1 MAHLSDKP
9 KSFLRSMGIA
19 FLCGL
24 LATSSW
30 ASDAKPA
37 AGAANQATQSQPAQK
52 PAPTAPP
59 TPAATPQKP
68 APPANP
74 PVVVCPAGQHGVQQ
88 VTPFGPMNACVADEV
103 APAQPPSSTPAAPPA
118 TAPAGGNVSTTQGAQ
133 PATTPPATTA
143 PTAEPKPAEGEKKAQ
158 EIPANESAV
167 ALNLENADLYQV
179 LRIIGSELKINYIV
193 DPAVKGTV
201 TINTSASVNRAELFN
216 LLQMILAINGAAA
229 VKSNGYY
236 SIVPLGSAK
245 QQPMNFHYAKEA
257 EEGALPEDA
266 FTLMVVPMR
275 FMSATEM
282 SKILTPFMSPA
293 GQIVVQD
300 KGNIMLI
307 TDSATKLRQL
317 AEITKVFDDPVIGRQ
332 RVRLFPVANN
342 LAQNLVPEL
351 KSVFAGYGLST
362 GSSAIQFVPMDRLN
376 SILAISPSPEVF
388 DEVEQWIKKLDQ
400 PAHDAGMRNFIYKVQ
415 NAKASELKDILGS
428 LYSAG
433 GVPVAQAPT
442 QAQGQNQ
449 PTGTSSENPATVMGP
464 TSGMAAPSGAAPRS
478 GANTLANPFESA
490 GAATAG
496 PAATLRMQSDVRI
509 MADDRNNVLIIQAT
523 AHDYDMV
530 LRTLQELDTLPKQ
543 VMIDARIYEVDLTGD
558 LTFGLSAFLDK
569 TANLKNPIITTSGS
583 FTTGFAAQTFAILHN
598 SYQLQLFLTAT
609 ENRSRVKTLSAPSI
623 LVTDNTPARI
633 QVGAEVPVP
642 VGSALTPVQSGGT
655 SIFAQTIQ
663 FRDTGVIL
671 TVTPRINA
679 SGVVTLNLAQEV
691 SSAQPNATG
700 VSGAP
705 QINKSQFQT
714 TVMLQDGQ
722 TLALGGIITEST
734 TNSRNRIPLLG
745 DIPGIG
751 MLFGSTSLSKTR
763 KELVLLITPHVA
775 QDIPQAAAT
784 TDDLLSRMKDLKRD
798 LKKAVPRGQ

>member
-1 MAHLSDKP
+1 
-9 KSFLRSMGIA
+9 MGIMC
-19 FLCGL
+19 LCGL
-24 LATSSW
+24 LTTSSF
-30 ASDAKPA
+30 ALEANPA
-37 AGAANQATQSQPAQK
+37 AKQTAQSQPAQK
-52 PAPTAPP
+52 PASTAPASP
-59 TPAATPQKP
+59 TATPQKP
-68 APPANP
+68 APPANA
-74 PVVVCPAGQHGVQQ
+74 PVVVCPAGQHAVKQS
-88 VTPFGPMNACVADEV
+88 TPFGSMDACVADEA
-103 APAQPPSSTPAAPPA
+103 APAQPPASTQPPSNTPAAPPA
-118 TAPAGGNVSTTQGAQ
+118 AAPAGGNVSTTQGAQ
-133 PATTPPATTA
+133 PATAPPATGA
-143 PTAEPKPAEGEKKAQ
+143 PAPEQKPAEGEKKTQ
-158 EIPANESAV
+158 ELPANENAV

-307 TDSATKLRQL
+307 TDSSTKLRQL
-317 AEITKVFDDPVIGRQ
+317 AEIVKVFDDPVIGRQ
-332 RVRLFPVANN
+332 RVHLFPVANN

-376 SILAISPSPEVF
+376 SILAISPSPEIF
-388 DEVEQWIKKLDQ
+388 AEVEEWIKKLDQ

-433 GVPVAQAPT
+433 ASPVAQAPT
-442 QAQGQNQ
+442 QGQAQSQ

-464 TSGMAAPSGAAPRS
+464 TSGMAAPSGAAPKS
-478 GANTLANPFESA
+478 GANTLANPFENA
-490 GAATAG
+490 GAVTAG

-523 AHDYDMV
+523 QHDYDSV
-530 LRTLQELDTLPKQ
+530 LRTVQELDTLPKQ
-543 VMIDARIYEVDLTGD
+543 VMIDARIYEVQLTGD

-569 TANLKNPIITTSGS
+569 TNNLANPNITTNGS
-583 FTTGFAAQTFAILHN
+583 FSSTAGFVAQTFAILHN
-598 SYQLQLFLTAT
+598 SYQLQLFLTAS
-609 ENRSRVKTLSAPSI
+609 ENRSRVRTLSSPSI

-691 SSAQPNATG
+691 SSAQPNTTG

-751 MLFGSTSLSKTR
+751 MLFGQTTLNKSRT
-763 KELVLLITPHVA
+763 ELVLLITPHVA
-775 QDIPQAAAT
+775 QDIPQTNAM
-784 TDDLLSRMKDLKRD
+784 TDDLVGRMKAMKKDLRKV
-798 LKKAVPRGQ
+798 VPPAR